1 MYIEFFFESGSH
13 CATQSDLKLTLSAS
27 VCLLRLRQATPYL
40 VNMIFSYAQQRVAMI
55 EHTYLSLHVAL
66 LLCVATTSKIYSCQ
80 KKQTKTTTKPQT
92 QKRYGICP
100 SCLSWTLHILGP
112 THFHSRLHIASS
124 SLQKVGQTIIFVALF
139 QLCKLNCIF

>member
-1 MYIEFFFESGSH
+1 MYIEIFFESGSH

-27 VCLLRLRQATPYL
+27 VCLLRLRQTTPYL
-40 VNMIFSYAQQRVAMI
+40 VNMIFSYAQQRVTMI

-80 KKQTKTTTKPQT
+80 KKNQNNNKTPNTKTLWHLSVLPQLDPAYLRPHT
-92 QKRYGICP
+92 L
-100 SCLSWTLHILGP
+100 SLTSSHCLIVTPKSWTNNNFCCL
-112 THFHSRLHIASS
+112 
-124 SLQKVGQTIIFVALF
+124 V

>member
-1 MYIEFFFESGSH
+1 MFYCIYFKNIICIQKFFFESGSH

-40 VNMIFSYAQQRVAMI
+40 VNMIFSYAQQRVTMI

-80 KKQTKTTTKPQT
+80 KNKPKQQQNPKHKNAMAFVRPASVGPCISQAPRTF
-92 QKRYGICP
+92 IHVF
-100 SCLSWTLHILGP
+100 TLPHR
-112 THFHSRLHIASS
+112 HS
-124 SLQKVGQTIIFVALF
+124 K
-139 QLCKLNCIF
+139 KLDKQ